1 MATKVAV
8 VPGSTTAKIVT
19 MGSAFVTG
27 LAMSQIVKAKPTWGM
42 PMTLVLGA
50 TGVVGAMYLE
60 GAWAE
65 VAQGIAA
72 ASMATLGASLPT
84 LIGAG
89 GGTASRVGMPAAAR
103 TGVPVSYDWRDTQP
117 VAPKV

>member
-1 MATKVAV
+1 MAAKVSV
-8 VPGSTTAKIVT
+8 IPGSTTAKIVT
-19 MGSAFVTG
+19 LGSAFVTG
-27 LAMSQIVKAKPTWGM
+27 LAMAQIVKSKPTWGM

-65 VAQGIAA
+65 VAQGIAS
-72 ASMATLGASLPT
+72 ASMATLGASLPS

-89 GGTASRVGMPAAAR
+89 STGRKVGLPAATR
-103 TGVPVSYDWRDTQP
+103 TGLPTGYDWRDTNPIKPQ
-117 VAPKV
+117 V

>member
-1 MATKVAV
+1 MAAKVAV

-72 ASMATLGASLPT
+72 ASMATLGASLPS

-89 GGTASRVGMPAAAR
+89 STGRKVGLPAATR
-103 TGVPVSYDWRDTQP
+103 TGVPTGYDWRNTNP
-117 VAPKV
+117 IAPQV

>member
-1 MATKVAV
+1 MAAKVAV
-8 VPGSTTAKIVT
+8 IPGSTTAKIVT

-27 LAMSQIVKAKPTWGM
+27 LAMAQIVKAKPTWGM
-42 PMTLVLGA
+42 PMTMVLGA

-72 ASMATLGASLPT
+72 ASMATLGASLPS
-84 LIGAG
+84 LITS
-89 GGTASRVGMPAAAR
+89 GGTAKRVGLPAAAR
-103 TGVPVSYDWRDTQP
+103 TGMPVRYDWRDTNPIRPQ
-117 VAPKV
+117 V